1 MNLGS
6 LSPPSVWETIPNPK
20 TDKTKPHKIS
30 GGCSSEVGVELG
42 SCVLQQP
49 AGEAAHV
56 P

>member
-20 TDKTKPHKIS
+20 ADKTKSHKIS
-30 GGCSSEVGVELG
+30 GGCFSEVRVGLD
-42 SCVLQQP
+42 SCMLQQP